1 MELESGV
8 YDDTASLAWLVM
20 ALEQARAQGQVG
32 LVDYLEAIAED
43 AIFEM
48 EMAARRASL
57 LSKMTPNK
65 TA

>member
-1 MELESGV
+1 
-8 YDDTASLAWLVM
+8 M